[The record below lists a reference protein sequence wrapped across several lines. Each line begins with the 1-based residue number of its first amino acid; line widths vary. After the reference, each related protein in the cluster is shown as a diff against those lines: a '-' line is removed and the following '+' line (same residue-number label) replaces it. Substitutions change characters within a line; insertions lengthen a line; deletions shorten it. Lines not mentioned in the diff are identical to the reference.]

1 MKKIYL
7 AALTL
12 AMTACVS
19 NDDLNP
25 VENYGY
31 IDVNVSNDPIV
42 ETRAEVNDLTNW
54 IVTIGETEY
63 KGTGQ
68 AFAAGE
74 YNVSVTTHTDVDA
87 ANSANS
93 PWGEAFYNNE
103 GSNDKVTVIAGQRV
117 TANATCGSAKNARM
131 NVVFTDNFKNVFS
144 EYYLIISSP
153 RSITYDGDGDQPSY
167 FNGSANVTFTIKYKY
182 GTETEYRVTDSQTIQ
197 IGANGTEKILTV
209 TSNTDGNIEVNI
221 STTDFSQ
228 APGTT
233 ITFNAADGTVESTTQ
248 TPTTNQ

>member
-19 NDDLNP
+19 NEDLNP
-25 VENYGY
+25 VDNYGY

-42 ETRAEVNDLTNW
+42 ETKA
-54 IVTIGETEY
+54 VTINNKSWTVMIGATEY
-63 KGTGQ
+63 KGNGQ
-68 AFAAGE
+68 AFAAGT
-74 YNVSVTTHTDVDA
+74 YNVSVKTHTDVDA

-93 PWGEAFYNNE
+93 PWGEAFYNNV
-103 GSNDKVTVIAGQRV
+103 GSNDEVTVIAGQKV

-144 EYYLIISSP
+144 EYSLIISSP

-182 GTETEYRVTDSQTIQ
+182 GTETDYRVTDSQTIQ

-233 ITFNAADGTVESTTQ
+233 ITFDAADGTVESTTQ
-248 TPTTNQ
+248 TPTTN

>member
-19 NDDLNP
+19 NEDLNP
-25 VENYGY
+25 VDNYGY

-42 ETRAEVNDLTNW
+42 ETRATINGKDW
-54 IVTIGETEY
+54 IVKIGVTEY
-63 KGTGQ
+63 TGKGQ
-68 AFAAGE
+68 AFAAGT
-74 YNVSVTTHTDVDA
+74 YNVSVTTHADVA
-87 ANSANS
+87 SANSANS
-93 PWGEAFYNNE
+93 PWGEAFYNNKS
-103 GSNDKVTVIAGQRV
+103 SNDQVTVIAGKRV
-117 TANATCGSAKNARM
+117 TANAICGAAKNARM
-131 NVVFTDNFKNVFS
+131 NVEFTDNFKDVFDKYS
-144 EYYLIISSP
+144 LEISVP
-153 RSITYDGDGDQPSY
+153 RVITYDGIDDHASY
-167 FNGSANVTFTIKYKY
+167 FLPSQEVTFTIKYKY
-182 GTETEYRVTDSQTIQ
+182 GEDEKETSEQKVT
-197 IGANGTEKILTV
+197 IGDAGTEKILTI

-248 TPTTNQ
+248 TPTTN

>member
-25 VENYGY
+25 VDNYGY

-93 PWGEAFYNNE
+93 PWGEAFYNNV
-103 GSNDKVTVIAGQRV
+103 GSNDKVTVVAGKRV
-117 TANATCGSAKNARM
+117 TANAICGAAKNARM
-131 NVVFTDNFKNVFS
+131 NVEFTDNFKNVFDNYS
-144 EYYLIISSP
+144 LVISDP
-153 RSITYDGDGDQPSY
+153 RGITYDGIDDHASY
-167 FNGSANVTFTIKYKY
+167 FLPSEEVTFTIKYKY
-182 GTETEYRVTDSQTIQ
+182 GEDEKETREQKVT
-197 IGANGTEKILTV
+197 IGDAGTEKILTI

-233 ITFNAADGTVESTTQ
+233 ITFDAADGTVESTTQ